1 MADAPDFSLDDFMQ
15 QRWQALAS
23 RLGERRS
30 ALLQSIEEKT
40 GQLGFSAG
48 LQAARFANLCLALG
62 PGFETRPENEWALAI
77 LLNDKLEG
85 WVKLHQLVLLA
96 ATALRRRG
104 GEAEAQAQLLLDNDR
119 VVLDRFDVPAR
130 PTGRRPQREQP
141 TRLRRVACD
150 FEAAELRLLDTGF
163 RQEYRLQGGQWQRV
177 AVEGPAPV
185 RIDAQHPAPERITV
199 LTRIAGEE
207 APVRL
212 QVRTVHHGRCGLG
225 LHPSVTLLSGRDVE
239 ARRDEAARAPV
250 WPVSAPPVKDL
261 PGLIQTPEPDI
272 SLLKIQSCSLRN
284 EGVPLGDVQMQLWAY
299 AAQQVL
305 LTQQREARMG
315 FALPDPKSSPPA
327 VQPTK
332 LVFERDGVSCP
343 VDAWQRG
350 FDESLRAALDQGLQD
365 LLKAWQKHVQ
375 EPSLKAEIRLF
386 DGKAALTW
394 GWREGPRGLA
404 SPPVERAVA
413 DIDWLA
419 GAELALA
426 GMVEY
431 AGAKAHL
438 RLHVEGEARLQT
450 LIERLHAEVPLFTA
464 MEGSQLKWRW
474 PVRLDFDPMA
484 DDSGIVFREV
494 GPCTGALSGTL
505 GLRVSASRGG
515 AWEWFATMALEPVA
529 TRVVV
534 HDPLLGG
541 SESHLALLGS
551 VALLD
556 WSLA

>member
-1 MADAPDFSLDDFMQ
+1 MADQAPFELDTFMKE
-15 QRWQALAS
+15 RWPAVAQ
-23 RLGERRS
+23 RLGERAS
-30 ALLQSIEEKT
+30 ALLQSIDEKT
-40 GQLGFSAG
+40 QQRGFAAG
-48 LQAARFANLCLALG
+48 VEAARFANLCLALG

-77 LLNDKLEG
+77 LLNDKLAG
-85 WVKLHQLVLLA
+85 WARLHQLVVQAA
-96 ATALRRRG
+96 ATLRRRG
-104 GEAEAQAQLLLDNDR
+104 GDAEAQGQLLLDNDKLL
-119 VVLDRFDVPAR
+119 LDRFDIAPPPADTDLWRDVP
-130 PTGRRPQREQP
+130 Q
-141 TRLRRVACD
+141 RLRRVACD

-163 RQEYRLQGGQWQRV
+163 RQEYRRQDGQWQRV
-177 AVEGPAPV
+177 AVEGPAPM
-185 RIDAQHPAPERITV
+185 RIDAQHPAPERVTV
-199 LTRIAGEE
+199 LTRIAGED

-212 QVRTVHHGRCGLG
+212 QVRIVHHGRCGLG
-225 LHPSVTLLSGRDVE
+225 LHPSVTLLSGRNAE

-272 SLLKIQSCSLRN
+272 ALLKIQSCGLRN

-327 VQPTK
+327 VQPTRF
-332 LVFERDGVSCP
+332 VFERDGVSCP
-343 VDAWQRG
+343 ADAWQRG
-350 FDESLRAALDQGLQD
+350 FDESLRAALEQGLQD

-375 EPSLKAEIRLF
+375 EPSLKAEVRLF

-419 GAELALA
+419 GAELALT

-515 AWEWFATMALEPVA
+515 AWEWFATLALEPVA